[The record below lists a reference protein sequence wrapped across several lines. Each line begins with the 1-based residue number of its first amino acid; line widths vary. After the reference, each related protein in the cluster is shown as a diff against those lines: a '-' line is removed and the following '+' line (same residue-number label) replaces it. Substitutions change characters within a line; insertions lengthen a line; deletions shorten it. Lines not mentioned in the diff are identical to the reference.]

1 MNPTGLTNLTPDER
15 RSFFPAF
22 VAVPVEVH
30 LRRRDVAVPATFEA
44 LCEPIGAVVLLRGG
58 EALLA
63 PLADI
68 CISHETLH
76 ALERRAA
83 QLGT

>member
-1 MNPTGLTNLTPDER
+1 VNPTVLTNLTPDER

-30 LRRRDVAVPATFEA
+30 YRGNYVPATFET
-44 LCEPIGAVVLLRGG
+44 LCEPVGAVVLLSDG
-58 EALLA
+58 ALLA
-63 PLADI
+63 PLADVR
-68 CISHETLH
+68 ISHRTLH
-76 ALERRAA
+76 ALERRAV